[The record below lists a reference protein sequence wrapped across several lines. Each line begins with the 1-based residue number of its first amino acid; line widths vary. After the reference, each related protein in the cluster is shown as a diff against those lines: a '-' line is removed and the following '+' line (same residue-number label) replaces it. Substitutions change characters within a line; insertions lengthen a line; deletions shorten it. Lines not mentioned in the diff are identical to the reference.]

1 MTTAGSDP
9 ERPRRRRLAAAAATA
24 TGAGVTV
31 FGLVAVAVIEALDV
45 AFSAIVGLPVGV
57 VAGTMTAAV
66 LFVRVDDLGRGP
78 RAVVDGVAGVGHAA
92 AGIAAAR
99 YVDLAGVRALSVRTG
114 LAVAVAVGVVVG
126 VASWFVRG
134 DRP

>member
-1 MTTAGSDP
+1 MTTAGSDR
-9 ERPRRRRLAAAAATA
+9 EGPRRRVVAAAVTA

-31 FGLVAVAVIEALDV
+31 FGLVAVAVIEALNV

-66 LFVRVDDLGRGP
+66 LFVRVDDLDRGS
-78 RAVVDGVAGVGHAA
+78 RAVADGVAGVGHAA
-92 AGIAAAR
+92 AGIVAAR
-99 YVDLAGVRALSVRTG
+99 YVDLAGARTLSVRTG
-114 LAVAVAVGVVVG
+114 LAVAVAVGVVAG
-126 VASWFVRG
+126 VASWLGRG